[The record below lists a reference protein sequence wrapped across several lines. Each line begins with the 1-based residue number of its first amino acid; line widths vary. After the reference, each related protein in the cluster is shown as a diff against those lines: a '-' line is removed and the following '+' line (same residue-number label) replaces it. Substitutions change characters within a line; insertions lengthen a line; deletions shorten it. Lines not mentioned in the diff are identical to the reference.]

1 MYRYSAFS
9 LTIDSELELP
19 ELVEGA
25 GEPDVV
31 IRLGTVARSQTPST
45 IDDEVA
51 LPVDIGRFHIRGG
64 REIVVDPLPDAD
76 PFLLRTVLQGRLMA
90 YLLRQRG
97 CLPLHAS
104 AVAIDGRAILF
115 LGESGAGKST
125 TAAAFYSRGHSVL
138 GDDVGAVRVVDG
150 AVELRTAWPG
160 VRLLDDSR
168 EVIRHRAVA
177 SGFQYDKHFYR
188 LLRPESAAAHL
199 VKRIYFLEY
208 ATADCRLSVRTDMI
222 PESSAVALLNSHSFL
237 RHWRAGHEL
246 LRINLERSASIAA
259 VMPVHRL
266 VRPRSLGSLPELV
279 EFVEKDIAANE

>member
-1 MYRYSAFS
+1 MHRYSAFA

-19 ELVEGA
+19 ELADGA

-31 IRLGTVARSQTPST
+31 IRLGTVAQPQTPST
-45 IDDEVA
+45 IEDEVA
-51 LPVDIGRFHIRGG
+51 FPVSIGRFHIRGG

-76 PFLLRTVLQGRLMA
+76 PLLLRAMLQGRLMA

-104 AVAIDGRAILF
+104 AVAIDGQAILF

-138 GDDVGAVRVVDG
+138 ADDVGAVRVVDG
-150 AVELRTAWPG
+150 VVELRTAWPG
-160 VRLLDDSR
+160 LRLLDDST
-168 EVIRHRAVA
+168 EIIRHRAAA
-177 SGFQYDKHFYR
+177 SGFQYDKHVYR
-188 LLRPESAAAHL
+188 LLRPESAGSNP

-208 ATADCRLSVRTDMI
+208 AMLDCRPPVRTDLI

-237 RHWRAGHEL
+237 RQWRAGNEL

-259 VMPVHRL
+259 VMPLHRL
-266 VRPRSLGSLPELV
+266 VRPRSLACLPQLV
-279 EFVEKDIAANE
+279 DFVEKDCRGQ